1 MSSIVVSELDYAPP
15 GADSLFFD
23 ISFNVSPG
31 DHAAIVGAN
40 GVGKSTILRI
50 LSGKI
55 EADGGEFAIGGTF
68 LTMTQDVGMGRPDDS
83 LRDML
88 LEVAVPDLKMAGQT
102 LVAAEKALA
111 DGTDDGMAYAEAI
124 TEWGDRGGYELEA
137 QWAASAERSVKTPVT
152 DFATRK
158 VSELSGG
165 ERKRLVLDVLLNSGV
180 DVLLLDEPDNYLDIP
195 TRVWLEDEIRSCPST
210 ILMVSHDRSLLERV
224 ATKIIVLEG
233 SGAWVHG
240 GSYATFPEARAK
252 RQAQLGDALKRWT
265 AEERRLH
272 AHMKVMKTRAAQNFK
287 NATKANAAETRWE
300 KFVKAGPPPP
310 PVRDENIHV
319 NLRGA
324 DSARRVLN
332 IVDVS
337 IGDLF
342 FPFSDEVHFG
352 ERLGLIGPNGT
363 GKTHLLRA
371 LEGDLEPDEGTVG
384 LGPRTSV
391 GTFTQ
396 INDRPDFLGREAVDI
411 VKERIR
417 DEEAAMKSLARY
429 GLANHARQE
438 FESLSGGQKARLEI
452 LCLELE
458 GHNVLLLDE
467 PTDNLDIESS
477 EALERALDGFQGTV
491 VAVSH
496 DRTFL
501 EGLDRYIMINDDG
514 SVYSLPDFDVAMK
527 GLADPPSVA
536 NIKLAKSLT
545 ES

>member
-1 MSSIVVSELDYAPP
+1 MSSIVISDLDYAPP

-23 ISFNVSPG
+23 ISFGVSPG

-50 LSGKI
+50 LSGEI
-55 EADGGEFAIGGTF
+55 EADGGEFAVGGSV

-83 LRDML
+83 LRQML
-88 LEVAVPDLKMAGQT
+88 LEVALPELRAAG
-102 LVAAEKALA
+102 LELIASERALA
-111 DGTDDGMAYAEAI
+111 DGNDDGMGYAEAI
-124 TEWGDRGGYELEA
+124 TRWGELGGYELES
-137 QWAASAERSVKTPVT
+137 QWASAAERSVKTPID
-152 DFATRK
+152 DFSTRL
-158 VSELSGG
+158 VGELSGG
-165 ERKRLVLDVLLNSGV
+165 ERKRLVLDILLNSGV
-180 DVLLLDEPDNYLDIP
+180 DVLLLDEPDNYLDVP
-195 TRVWLEDEIRSCPST
+195 TREWLEDQILTCPST

-233 SGAWVHG
+233 SGCWVHG
-240 GSYATFPEARAK
+240 GSYATFPEAREK
-252 RQAQLGDALKRWT
+252 RQALLGDALKRWND
-265 AEERRLH
+265 EERRLH
-272 AHMKVMKTRAAQNFK
+272 AHMKIMKTRAAQNFK

-300 KFVKAGPPPP
+300 KFVKIGPPPP
-310 PVRDENIHV
+310 PVADQQIHV

-352 ERLGLIGPNGT
+352 ERVGLIGPNGT

-371 LEGDLEPDEGTVG
+371 LAGEIDPDEGTIG

-396 INDRPDFLGREAVDI
+396 INDRPDFLGREAVEI
-411 VKERIR
+411 VRERLH
-417 DEEAAMKSLARY
+417 DEEKAMKSLARY
-429 GLANHARQE
+429 GLAAHARQE
-438 FESLSGGQKARLEI
+438 FETLSGGQKARLEV
-452 LCLELE
+452 LCLELD
-458 GHNVLLLDE
+458 GYNVLLLDE

-477 EALERALDGFQGTV
+477 EALEKALDGFLGTV
-491 VAVSH
+491 IAVSH

-501 EGLDRYIMINDDG
+501 RGLDRYIMINDDG
-514 SVYSLPDFDVAMK
+514 EVYSLPDNDVAMQA
-527 GLADPPSVA
+527 LAKPEGVA
-536 NIKLAKSLT
+536 SIRLAKSLT
-545 ES
+545 A

>member
-1 MSSIVVSELDYAPP
+1 MSSIVISDLDYAPP

-23 ISFNVSPG
+23 ISFNVAPG

-50 LSGKI
+50 LSGEL
-55 EADGGEFAIGGTF
+55 EADGGELAIGGTF
-68 LTMTQDVGMGRPDDS
+68 LTMTQDVGMGNPDAT
-83 LRDML
+83 LREML
-88 LEVAVPDLKMAGQT
+88 VDVAVPELRDAGRE
-102 LVAAEKALA
+102 LIAAEASMA
-111 DGTDDGMAYAEAI
+111 DGSDDGMAFAEAI
-124 TEWGDRGGYELEA
+124 TKWGDLGGYELEA
-137 QWAASAERSVKTPVT
+137 QWAAAAERSVKTPID
-152 DFATRK
+152 DFTTRL

-165 ERKRLVLDVLLNSGV
+165 ERKRLVLDLLLTSGV

-195 TRVWLEDEIRSCPST
+195 TRVWLEDQIKACPST
-210 ILMVSHDRSLLERV
+210 ILMVSHDRSLLEQV
-224 ATKIIVLEG
+224 ATKVVVLEG
-233 SGAWVHG
+233 SGCWVHG
-240 GSYATFPEARAK
+240 GSYATFPEARAR
-252 RQAQLGDALKRWT
+252 RQAQLGDALKRWEN
-265 AEERRLH
+265 EERRLH

-300 KFVKAGPPPP
+300 KFVAAGPPPP
-310 PVRDENIHV
+310 PVRDESIHV

-332 IVDVS
+332 IADVS

-352 ERLGLIGPNGT
+352 ERIGLIGPNGT

-371 LEGDLEPDEGTVG
+371 LAGELEPDEGSIG

-396 INDRPDFLGREAVDI
+396 INDRPDFIGRESVDI
-411 VKERIR
+411 VKERVH
-417 DEEAAMKSLARY
+417 DEEKSMKSLARY

-438 FESLSGGQKARLEI
+438 FETLSGGQKARLEI

-477 EALERALDGFQGTV
+477 EALEKALDGFEGTV

-501 EGLDRYIMINDDG
+501 ESLDRFVMINDDG
-514 SVYSLPDFDVAMK
+514 SVYSLPDFEVAMN

-536 NIKLAKSLT
+536 KIKLAKSLT
-545 ES
+545 ET